1 MNVLRNK
8 KTRALILV
16 MCALALLGILIAKA
30 YYGKINT
37 SIDPRVIG
45 ARELYEKYN
54 AYAQSNNF
62 DSVFYLLDTIESIY
76 FNQPHYKE
84 SFEVGVLYNNRA
96 ASYLTLALYSP
107 VFSQDSAS
115 VDSLMALSEK
125 AAVLSVSIYSNWLDN
140 YKDKSEDEIR
150 SIAFDS
156 FTQNFSDG
164 DSGEIAKFFENRIQE
179 IQDAQLETPRR
190 LSVTYTNLGIIFRH
204 RNKYEE
210 AANAYSKAL
219 ELWEQNLTAE
229 NNLNVLLGKPMKKRT
244 LIQKLFPP
252 DRK

>member
-1 MNVLRNK
+1 MNILRNK

-16 MCALALLGILIAKA
+16 MCALALLGLLIAKV
-30 YYGKINT
+30 YYSNVNT
-37 SIDPRVIG
+37 SIDPRVIE

-62 DSVFYLLDTIESIY
+62 DSVLDTIESIY
-76 FNQPHYKE
+76 LNQPHYKA

-96 ASYLTLALYSP
+96 AIYLTLALYSP

-115 VDSLMALSEK
+115 IDSLLALSEE
-125 AAVLSVSIYSNWLDN
+125 AASTSIAIYSNWMN
-140 YKDKSEDEIR
+140 RYTDKSEEEIR
-150 SIAFDS
+150 SISFDS
-156 FTQNFSDG
+156 FMQGFS
-164 DSGEIAKFFENRIQE
+164 ENDAELKTKYFDNRVKE

-204 RNKYEE
+204 REQYEA

-229 NNLNVLLGKPMKKRT
+229 NNLNVILGRPQKKRT

-252 DRK
+252 ERK